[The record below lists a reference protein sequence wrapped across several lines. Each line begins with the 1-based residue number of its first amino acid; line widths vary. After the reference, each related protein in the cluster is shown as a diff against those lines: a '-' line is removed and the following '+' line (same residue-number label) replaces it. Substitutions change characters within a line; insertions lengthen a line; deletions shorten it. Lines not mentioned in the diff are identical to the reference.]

1 MRFCSTCSGFVASGL
16 KACVPGG
23 AYRDILHQ
31 LVWNQIVRPR
41 EAYEAK
47 LRRFV
52 HPVLLAPEAE
62 TIFQSTS
69 KAFQESRECETVR
82 RSPRHYACSAGEFTE
97 DFGDARIQVTE
108 RVDDASFQLCGIRT
122 KVVIASISSH
132 EGKRHVREGKISS
145 PSVGAKIH

>member
-1 MRFCSTCSGFVASGL
+1 MRCCSTCSGFVASGL
-16 KACVPGG
+16 KACVLGC
-23 AYRDILHQ
+23 ACRDILHK

-52 HPVLLAPEAE
+52 PPVLRAPAAE
-62 TIFQSTS
+62 IDFQSAS
-69 KAFQESRECETVR
+69 KVRQELRERQNVR
-82 RSPRHYACSAGEFTE
+82 RSPRHYAYSAGESTE

-108 RVDDASFQLCGIRT
+108 RVDDASFQLCEIRI
-122 KVVIASISSH
+122 KVVVASISSH
-132 EGKRHVREGKISS
+132 EGKGHVREGKITS